1 MVNSPLIRPY
11 FLGGGGTGGVPL
23 GSHDNN
29 PPGLFTGLFQ
39 LDVPGHK
46 SVNRRNV
53 LGRKSSQ
60 NSLTQGNL
68 GSTVFQRPH
77 ATLMH
82 LIYKWAIYHLLSGKQ
97 KKHLTNCVGHPTKP
111 PFLSLFLTKKNFPH
125 HPAKPWST
133 SSTCSQ
139 ACPLWR
145 TCSHAK

>member
-1 MVNSPLIRPY
+1 MI
-11 FLGGGGTGGVPL
+11 
-23 GSHDNN
+23 NN

-97 KKHLTNCVGHPTKP
+97 KKTLEKTAWDILLNH
-111 PFLSLFLTKKNFPH
+111 LSLVHLKKKLP
-125 HPAKPWST
+125 T
-133 SSTCSQ
+133 SSSKTMVYFKHLFPSLPLVAHLFPCQ
-139 ACPLWR
+139 VKGKNLRTACGLIG
-145 TCSHAK
+145 